1 MGKERQ
7 QSIKIKNQDFHE
19 GMPRIEEEVPHVHE
33 AHNIDDIEKQILQNS
48 TKKLS
53 ADYISEEVV

>member
-33 AHNIDDIEKQILQNS
+33 AHSIDDIEKQILQNS
-48 TKKLS
+48 TKKL
-53 ADYISEEVV
+53 